1 MLPAFFDSVL
11 DLIVKTS
18 TDLPPDVRAAMKGA
32 MGAEQPG
39 TRSAQALT
47 IIAQNIDQA
56 ASGEGAIC
64 QDTGMPTFE
73 VHVPR
78 GADQIWMRQQ
88 IRDAVAKATKL
99 GKLRPNS
106 VDSITGENS
115 GDNLGP
121 GTPIIH
127 FDQWEEDDIEVK
139 LLLKG
144 GGCENMNIQYSL
156 PTELP
161 NLGRADRT
169 LEGVRKCILHAV
181 WNAQGK
187 GCAPGAVGVCIG
199 GDRTSGY
206 LHAKE
211 QLFRTLDDVNP
222 DSRLAELE
230 ATIMGTVNTLGIG
243 TMGFGGNVSLIGCKI
258 GVLNRLPA
266 SFFVSVAYDCWAFRR
281 LGVRLDARDG
291 SIKQW
296 LYRDPS
302 NPMIPMID
310 QEGFA
315 RTGREIRLTAPL
327 DEATVRSL
335 KVGDVVLVS
344 GRMYTGRD
352 AVHAHLMKH
361 EPPVDLNG
369 SVLYHCGPVVK
380 KEGDGWTVT
389 AAGPTTS
396 IREEPYQAE
405 ISPPLRRARG
415 RRQGRHGRQDAAGAQ
430 GVGRR
435 LPERSRRRGA
445 VLRALHRTHR
455 WRLADGVRHAR
466 SDVAPLGARFSGHRD
481 DGRARQQ
488 PAQGSRSR
496 VGQEARAVECPALA
510 RRRTAVAARSRRDR
524 TAQAADSR
532 DPSHP
537 DRDPSSRDPQSP
549 AAETASALSRRSLS
563 CSRCIARTA
572 RRAVAAAFT
581 SGAAATKSLPAFPQ

>member
-1 MLPAFFDSVL
+1 MLPGFFDSVL

-56 ASGEGAIC
+56 AADEGAIC

-78 GADQIWMRQQ
+78 GADQIWMRTADSRGRGQGDQ
-88 IRDAVAKATKL
+88 ARQAEAEFGRLDHRRELGRQPRPRHADHPFRSVGGRRD
-99 GKLRPNS
+99 R
-106 VDSITGENS
+106 GEA
-115 GDNLGP
+115 D
-121 GTPIIH
+121 
-127 FDQWEEDDIEVK
+127 
-139 LLLKG
+139 LLKG

-156 PTELP
+156 PAELP

-187 GCAPGAVGVCIG
+187 GCAPGAIGVCIG

-222 DSRLAELE
+222 DARLADLE

-291 SIKQW
+291 SITRW

-380 KEGDGWTVT
+380 KEGDGWKVT

-405 ISPPLRRARG
+405 ILRRYGVRAVIG
-415 RRQGRHGRQDAAGAQ
+415 KGGMGAKTLQGLKD
-430 GVGRR
+430 
-435 LPERSRRRGA
+435 SGA
-445 VLRALHRTHR
+445 VYLNAV
-455 WRLADGVRHAR
+455 G
-466 SDVAPLGARFSGHRD
+466 GA
-481 DGRARQQ
+481 
-488 PAQGSRSR
+488 AQFY
-496 VGQEARAVECPALA
+496 A
-510 RRRTAVAARSRRDR
+510 
-524 TAQAADSR
+524 
-532 DPSHP
+532 
-537 DRDPSSRDPQSP
+537 
-549 AAETASALSRRSLS
+549 
-563 CSRCIARTA
+563 RCIERTDDVSLMEFGTPEA
-572 RRAVAAAFT
+572 MWHLWVRDFPAIVTMDAHGNSLHKDLEAESGEKLAAA
-581 SGAAATKSLPAFPQ
+581 